1 MYQNECVTELLLEIS
16 VSCYE
21 NNAVPDWQDSS
32 IYGHFSL
39 MYCLCLLLILRQHAV
54 NVYLNDAVYLF
65 ISSAG
70 DRMSQQCLVATAVL
84 ERKRNFVVL
93 AAIVKGGGVRTKW
106 EETERLRWPISETR
120 FTGADDGEIWR

>member
-1 MYQNECVTELLLEIS
+1 
-16 VSCYE
+16 
-21 NNAVPDWQDSS
+21 
-32 IYGHFSL
+32 

-84 ERKRNFVVL
+84 ERKRNFIVL
-93 AAIVKGGGVRTKW
+93 AAIVKGGVVRTKW
-106 EETERLRWPISETR
+106 EETERLR
-120 FTGADDGEIWR
+120 